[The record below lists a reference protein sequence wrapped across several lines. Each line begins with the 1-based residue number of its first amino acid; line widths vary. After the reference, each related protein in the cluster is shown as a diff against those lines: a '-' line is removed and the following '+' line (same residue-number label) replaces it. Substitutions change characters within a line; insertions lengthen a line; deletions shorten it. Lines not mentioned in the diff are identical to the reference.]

1 MKTAKKVRREVASA
15 GGNRAASKAASAAA
29 ALAVV
34 LSAIT
39 RTKARDHDETEGE
52 DMKYR

>member
-15 GGNRAASKAASAAA
+15 EGNRAASKTASAAA

-34 LSAIT
+34 LSEIT
-39 RTKARDHDETEGE
+39 RTKARVHDETEGE
-52 DMKYR
+52 GIKYR